1 MDRVRP
7 AIRRLAGCEKGMT
20 ALEFVFI
27 APALLMVAFA
37 IIIYSLYFAAQIG
50 LRHAAAEGA
59 RAAVAGLS
67 STERVTLARTRAQE
81 VIDGYGSLL
90 AAGGQKPAITT
101 TANGSDSFTVRLT
114 YDMSNSPI
122 RRYAAFI
129 PLPSATMTAS
139 TVVTNGSY

>member
-1 MDRVRP
+1 MSRVRP
-7 AIRRLAGCEKGMT
+7 IIRRFAGCEKGMT
-20 ALEFVFI
+20 ALEFVFL
-27 APALLMVAFA
+27 APALLMLVFA
-37 IIIYSLYFAAQIG
+37 IIIYSFYFAAQMG

-67 STERVTLARTRAQE
+67 SAERIGLARTRAQE

-90 AAGGQKPAITT
+90 AAGGQRPVITT
-101 TANGSDSFTVRLT
+101 TANGSDSFTVRLS
-114 YDMSNSPI
+114 YDMSASPI

-129 PLPSATMTAS
+129 PLPATTITAS